1 MKTLDEEDK
10 VQNSVEITC
19 ATCKKKFKTKASHKE
34 RRKYCSMECRKLSPS
49 IRKAEEMTSLV
60 QKEKLTPAESAKI
73 RGQIATYVTDQI
85 KDAHSVVMG
94 AIDWN
99 PTQARVFGILLNKV
113 IPDLNA
119 SFVQHEHTTK
129 QITELSREDLEAI
142 ASGISSIEV
151 EALEVK
157 NEDKESGS

>member
-1 MKTLDEEDK
+1 
-10 VQNSVEITC
+10 
-19 ATCKKKFKTKASHKE
+19 
-34 RRKYCSMECRKLSPS
+34 
-49 IRKAEEMTSLV
+49 
-60 QKEKLTPAESAKI
+60 
-73 RGQIATYVTDQI
+73 
-85 KDAHSVVMG
+85 MG

>member
-1 MKTLDEEDK
+1 
-10 VQNSVEITC
+10 
-19 ATCKKKFKTKASHKE
+19 
-34 RRKYCSMECRKLSPS
+34 MECRKLSPN

>member
-1 MKTLDEEDK
+1 
-10 VQNSVEITC
+10 
-19 ATCKKKFKTKASHKE
+19 
-34 RRKYCSMECRKLSPS
+34 MECRKLSPS